1 MSEAIIR
8 RRMVFYG
15 QVQGVGFRYR
25 ARHAAS
31 LTGVTG
37 WVRNDAG
44 GTVTMEIQ
52 GTEAM
57 IDRTVQMIGQG
68 RYVAIESIRARQI
81 PLETDERGF
90 RTLWD
95 EW

>member
-1 MSEAIIR
+1 MDEPIVR
-8 RRMVFYG
+8 KRLMFEGR
-15 QVQGVGFRYR
+15 VQGVGFRYR

-37 WVRNDAG
+37 WVRNDPG
-44 GTVTMEIQ
+44 GSVTMEVQ

-57 IDRTVQMIGQG
+57 IDRTVQLIGQG
-68 RYVAIESIRARQI
+68 RYVLIESVKARSL
-81 PLETDERGF
+81 PPKPGERGF
-90 RTLWD
+90 RTLYD